1 MCHFSWAIFR
11 NFGGNAALWFA
22 FYWESGSIL
31 APLTC
36 KYSLSIFNNLHDFLL
51 QLPSNSYSL
60 QCSFKKP
67 CRDRHSGVTTKIAV
81 ITVMINILKH
91 VKVPTQ
97 GDVKT

>member
-1 MCHFSWAIFR
+1 MVCIC
-11 NFGGNAALWFA
+11 
-22 FYWESGSIL
+22 WESGSIL